1 MDKKIKHKL
10 LKAGLLS
17 AILLLYPGAGLPEK
31 GTVVYAAET
40 KEQATSEKSATSA
53 ELTYLYTAEDLL
65 AIADNPTG
73 NYVLMKDID
82 MTGVNWVPTSFSGV
96 LDGNGHSLLNLKI
109 TATGDDTTDTYDGNM
124 KVYDTSFAGL
134 FSTMKNAA
142 VSDLT
147 LLGLDISI
155 DTPNPCFIGSI
166 SGYMENSSITGCT
179 INGTL
184 SLRAHDRMF
193 GVGGII
199 GYGFGLIE
207 NTSAD
212 VTLICV
218 DTDAANRDEQFMG
231 GVCAAGYPDIK
242 SCTIQIAGY
251 DSDHG
256 YVHNGGL
263 VGMYMFYPRGTAY
276 YGSMTNNRVTGKI
289 TFFEDNTNRR
299 AYCKDFV
306 GEIVNW
312 DFLNSGNKSD
322 FTRDERY
329 EYSVDLMPHTCES
342 PKFTDTVTSPG
353 CDSFGYT
360 LHTCDLC
367 GYTYYDSYTL
377 KQHTISSWTTI
388 SEATTEFPGLER
400 GACEFCDYTEEHE
413 TPALPAPVETLQA
426 SQSDSSAT
434 AVTSDEA
441 QQKNGS
447 RFPLPPILCVLI
459 FLILFS
465 GIAITLRRRK

>member
-1 MDKKIKHKL
+1 MTEKFTKKM
-10 LKAGLLS
+10 LKAGLII
-17 AILLLYPGAGLPEK
+17 ATLLLYPGAGPAEK
-31 GTVVYAAET
+31 GAVVCA
-40 KEQATSEKSATSA
+40 A
-53 ELTYLYTAEDLL
+53 ELTDTATNGNDSDSSEITFLYTAEDLL
-65 AIADNPTG
+65 TIADNPSG

-82 MTGVNWVPTSFSGV
+82 MNGVNWVPLPFSGV

-109 TATGDDTTDTYDGNM
+109 TTTGDTTADTYDGNM
-124 KVYDTSFAGL
+124 KVYDASFAGL
-134 FSTMKNAA
+134 FCTMKNAA

-147 LLGLDISI
+147 LLGLDISV

-166 SGYMENSSITGCT
+166 SGYAENSSITGCT

-184 SLRAHDRMF
+184 ELRAYDRMF

-199 GYGFGLIE
+199 GYGCGLIE

-231 GVCAAGYPDIK
+231 GVCAAGYPDIN

-263 VGMYMFYPRGTAY
+263 VGMYMFYPRGTTY

-312 DFLNSGNKSD
+312 DFLNSGNSSD
-322 FTRDERY
+322 FVRDERF
-329 EYSVDLMPHTCES
+329 EYNVDLMPHTCQT
-342 PKFTDTVTSPG
+342 PVFTDTVTAPG
-353 CDSFGYT
+353 CDTFGYT
-360 LHTCDLC
+360 LHSCDLC
-367 GYTYYDSYTL
+367 GYTFYDSYTL
-377 KQHTISSWTTI
+377 KQHNISTWQVVK
-388 SEATTEFPGLER
+388 EATTEAPGLER
-400 GACEFCDYTEEHE
+400 GNCNLCEYTEERE
-413 TPALPAPVETLQA
+413 IPRLTPPPETLQP
-426 SQSDSSAT
+426 SESD
-434 AVTSDEA
+434 TSDTAALSENI
-441 QQKNGS
+441 QPKNGS
-447 RFPLPPILCVLI
+447 WLQPLPILCVLI
-459 FLILFS
+459 FLILFI
-465 GIAITLRRRK
+465 GAVIALRRRR